1 MAAAAGTPPLS
12 KEQRFVVD
20 YLTSNYV
27 NGRPKNLLLFH
38 ETGTGKTRCAVA
50 CAEALITKGMR
61 SVAVICP
68 LAVEKQWSDEFEKF
82 NVTNVEFIKTIFSFL
97 NDWTGLTSDARD
109 QLSENLILIIDES
122 HLIRNT
128 EILEPKRKVDVDV
141 IKAPVF
147 DVDADVEIIEENIES
162 ELAYKSKFMRSLIDF
177 SDRVRA
183 RNGVILALSAT
194 PILHKP
200 SDFSIYFRLLLNK
213 PYDARK
219 FTYDDAQFDARFKNM
234 DVFKNLACG
243 LVSYYKNVK
252 SVATGWAPVERITV
266 TVPLTDKQKQ
276 QFFID
281 RKNRGES
288 RQKMRMRAQ
297 DTFRVYS
304 RRWFLRNSDK
314 MQKAIEFIL
323 EHRDKKHVVYSNFVK
338 DGVNLFKQR
347 FNEELNIRDARFS
360 NPCIISSEESN
371 LKRREACIQEFN
383 EGKRHVILLAAAGR
397 EGIDF
402 KGATY
407 MHILD
412 LPWSKADVLQIEGR
426 VSRRGAHAPG
436 ERVFIRTYTCTSE
449 EDSIR
454 TSDSALFKSIVK
466 KEEAIAPYLQA
477 LHEVSIESRVA
488 CPQLTEDVLR
498 DKYYPSSLSAQVD
511 LARLKS
517 KEALDDDDP
526 IIPAEYA
533 NVPMP
538 DDEDV
543 GFATA
548 RGAGTEHIRKG
559 TTIKEYR
566 SKYMDNLEDAAIQL
580 SEADFIIQKQI
591 LDAKLDAVLPRMYE
605 IAKAANSDNKRKPK
619 EELER
624 AGKRKKMVDEVDDLE
639 KAVQM
644 SKEPLVDDLEKAI
657 QMSKQPLVDDLG
669 KAKQMSKKP
678 LVDDLKKAK
687 QLSMSDDLR
696 KAIQMSLEKMN
707 KNHTVIEI
715 DDDDD

>member
-1 MAAAAGTPPLS
+1 M
-12 KEQRFVVD
+12 
-20 YLTSNYV
+20 
-27 NGRPKNLLLFH
+27 
-38 ETGTGKTRCAVA
+38 
-50 CAEALITKGMR
+50 
-61 SVAVICP
+61 
-68 LAVEKQWSDEFEKF
+68 
-82 NVTNVEFIKTIFSFL
+82 
-97 NDWTGLTSDARD
+97 
-109 QLSENLILIIDES
+109 
-122 HLIRNT
+122 
-128 EILEPKRKVDVDV
+128 
-141 IKAPVF
+141 
-147 DVDADVEIIEENIES
+147 
-162 ELAYKSKFMRSLIDF
+162 
-177 SDRVRA
+177 
-183 RNGVILALSAT
+183 
-194 PILHKP
+194 
-200 SDFSIYFRLLLNK
+200 
-213 PYDARK
+213 
-219 FTYDDAQFDARFKNM
+219 
-234 DVFKNLACG
+234 
-243 LVSYYKNVK
+243 
-252 SVATGWAPVERITV
+252 
-266 TVPLTDKQKQ
+266 
-276 QFFID
+276 
-281 RKNRGES
+281 
-288 RQKMRMRAQ
+288 
-297 DTFRVYS
+297 
-304 RRWFLRNSDK
+304 
-314 MQKAIEFIL
+314 
-323 EHRDKKHVVYSNFVK
+323 
-338 DGVNLFKQR
+338 
-347 FNEELNIRDARFS
+347 
-360 NPCIISSEESN
+360 
-371 LKRREACIQEFN
+371 
-383 EGKRHVILLAAAGR
+383 
-397 EGIDF
+397 
-402 KGATY
+402 
-407 MHILD
+407 
-412 LPWSKADVLQIEGR
+412 
-426 VSRRGAHAPG
+426 
-436 ERVFIRTYTCTSE
+436 
-449 EDSIR
+449 
-454 TSDSALFKSIVK
+454 
-466 KEEAIAPYLQA
+466 
-477 LHEVSIESRVA
+477 
-488 CPQLTEDVLR
+488 
-498 DKYYPSSLSAQVD
+498 SAQVD

-639 KAVQM
+639 KAIQM